1 MFKFYVKYI
10 IISFNLM
17 LIVSKMLINFNIKDK
32 NDEIYPGK
40 VDRV

>member
-17 LIVSKMLINFNIKDK
+17 LIVSKMLINFNIEDK
-32 NDEIYPGK
+32 NDEIFPDK
-40 VDRV
+40 VDMV